1 MMNFKLTKVEELL
14 CLCIRHCDFLEKNRI
29 KELYIELGDH
39 IVYKS
44 AQLNGVASIVA
55 HALSICLDKSKLPEH
70 WNKEYKI
77 IENKL
82 ISYMDELNK
91 AADMLATHNIPL
103 LALKNSG
110 ITMGMYPYFGACP
123 MGDVDVLVR
132 KSQFREA
139 HQVLVESG
147 YKLKFRCEFEEDNI
161 EAAEHG
167 GGAEYSVQLD
177 NGEHLWFELQWR
189 PIAGRWIQPKQEPR
203 ADELVDRSISIKGSN
218 VRLLSPEDNLLQVA
232 LHTAKHTF
240 VRAPGFR
247 LHTDVDRIVSTQT
260 IDWLLFTKRVKRL
273 KTQTAV
279 YFSLAMAKSL
289 LKTPVPDE
297 VLKSLSP
304 SRWKVSIMSRWLVKV
319 GIFEPNAPKWSRLG
333 YMIFV
338 GLLYDSLDDFIS
350 GVLPSNEHMKQHY
363 VFSSNWLLP
372 YYHLIRLSNL
382 ILRRENT

>member
-1 MMNFKLTKVEELL
+1 MNFKVSKVERLL
-14 CLCIRHCDFLEKNRI
+14 CLCIRHCDFLEKNKI
-29 KELYIELGDH
+29 KKLYIELGDQT
-39 IVYKS
+39 IYKS

-55 HALSICLDKSKLPEH
+55 HALSICIDKNKLPEH

-91 AADMLATHNIPL
+91 ATDMLATYNIPL

-139 HQVLVESG
+139 HHVLVESG

-189 PIAGRWIQPKQEPR
+189 PISGRWIQPKQEPR

-247 LHTDVDRIVSTQT
+247 LHTDVDRIISTQS
-260 IDWLLFTKRVKRL
+260 IDWRVFERMVLEL
-273 KTQTAV
+273 KTKTAV
-279 YFSLAMAKSL
+279 YISLSMAKDL
-289 LKTPVPDE
+289 LGTPVPNDVLE
-297 VLKSLSP
+297 NIRPNVLKI
-304 SRWKVSIMSRWLVKV
+304 KIMQIWLMKV
-319 GIFEPNAPKWSRLG
+319 GIFEPDTHKWSKIG
-333 YMIFV
+333 YIVFV
-338 GLLYDSLDDFIS
+338 SLLYDTWNDFFS
-350 GVLPSNEHMKQHY
+350 GIFPSSVDMKSQY
-363 VFSSNWLLP
+363 GYSNGLLAP
-372 YYHLIRLSNL
+372 YYYVKRLLNML
-382 ILRRENT
+382 FKRAQV

>member
-1 MMNFKLTKVEELL
+1 MNFKVSKVERLL
-14 CLCIRHCDFLEKNRI
+14 CLCIRHCDFLEKRKI
-29 KELYIELGDH
+29 RELYIELGDH

-44 AQLNGVASIVA
+44 AQLNGVVSIVA
-55 HALSICLDKSKLPEH
+55 HALSICIDKSRLPEY

-82 ISYMDELNK
+82 ISYMHELNK
-91 AADMLATHNIPL
+91 AADILASHNIPL

-110 ITMGMYPYFGACP
+110 ITMGMYPHLGACP

-139 HQVLVESG
+139 HQILVDSG

-161 EAAEHG
+161 KAAEHG

-247 LHTDVDRIVSTQT
+247 LHTDVDRIISTQS
-260 IDWLLFTKRVKRL
+260 IDWIVFEKMVLEL
-273 KTQTAV
+273 KTRTAV
-279 YFSLAMAKSL
+279 YISLSMAKDL
-289 LKTPVPDE
+289 LGTAVPKDVLDNIRPN
-297 VLKSLSP
+297 VLKI
-304 SRWKVSIMSRWLVKV
+304 KIMQTWLMKV
-319 GIFEPNAPKWSRLG
+319 GIFEPDAHKWSKIG
-333 YMIFV
+333 YIVFV
-338 GLLYDSLDDFIS
+338 SLLYDSLNDLLS
-350 GVLPSNEHMKQHY
+350 GIFPSSVDMKTQY
-363 VFSSNWLLP
+363 GYSSGLLTP
-372 YYHLIRLSNL
+372 YYYGKRLLNMGFK
-382 ILRRENT
+382 RAKV